1 LTGRDAV
8 TTHCPCV
15 FSCADSTRRPLYA
28 VLPTPPL
35 ALPAAQCTTLTP
47 YPVLKTSGHV
57 DKFEDLMVKDVKT
70 GECYR

>member
-1 LTGRDAV
+1 
-8 TTHCPCV
+8 
-15 FSCADSTRRPLYA
+15 